1 MKFFRTLS
9 RAIQRPSVQLLLL
22 IGLVGVTYI
31 STLPYAFVS
40 DDITSI
46 VNFMPTATIQKVF
59 DTTYVFH
66 FSPAM
71 FFGIYR
77 IFGLSPLPYRLI
89 NILFHTG
96 SVVVLY
102 LIVSRL
108 LDRRTAFWAS
118 AFFAVHPLIIE
129 SVTWISGG
137 IYAAYGFWFLLS
149 FLFFLRGNG
158 ILSLLFFGI
167 SLAFSEK
174 AIVLPLINV
183 SYLLVKRIF
192 LKQWKELIPYALF
205 SMLAGSFYLTKLP
218 VRIQSVALTS
228 FGGSTVFFNPL
239 EQIPIA
245 ITTYLQL
252 FVWPDTLTFYHADL
266 TQTVARY
273 LLRLGAFV
281 GAGIGAWFLIRKEK
295 TVLIWV
301 SLVLV
306 PLIPTLLPI
315 KIAWI
320 VAERYAYLS
329 TAGLSVLFVVVCNIV
344 CASKH
349 LTKILPFFFFL
360 LLACLWTRTVIRN
373 RDWQNQDTL
382 WVATVIASPTSP
394 LAWNNMGDVFSRH
407 GDLRRAAGAFQEA
420 IRLHPTYAD
429 AYHNLGET
437 YRDMKRLDDAIAMY
451 QKALICNPSLWQ
463 SHMSLAGIYLTQGK
477 YDQALEEINQ
487 AEHVSPNNSLILRNK
502 AVIKE
507 LMHNSSA
514 F

>member
-1 MKFFRTLS
+1 MKFFRPLS
-9 RAIQRPSVQLLLL
+9 HAVQRPPVQLLLL

-31 STLPYAFVS
+31 STLPYTFVS
-40 DDITSI
+40 DDSTSI
-46 VNFMPTATIQKVF
+46 VNFMPTATIQMVF

-66 FSPAM
+66 LSTLVNFW
-71 FFGIYR
+71 IYQMV
-77 IFGLSPLPYRLI
+77 GLSPWLYRLV
-89 NILFHTG
+89 NVFFHAG

-108 LDRRTAFWAS
+108 LDRKTAFWAS

-137 IYAAYGFWFLLS
+137 VYAIYGFWFLLS
-149 FLFFLRGNG
+149 FLFLIRGNM
-158 ILSLLFFGI
+158 ILSLLFFFV
-167 SLAFSEK
+167 SLGFSEK

-183 SYLLVKRIF
+183 SYLLAKGVFRKR
-192 LKQWKELIPYALF
+192 WKELLPYAGL
-205 SMLAGSFYLTKLP
+205 SVLVGAFYLTKLP
-218 VRIQSVALTS
+218 IRTSGIALTS
-228 FGGSTVFFNPL
+228 FGGSAGFFNPL

-245 ITTYLQL
+245 LTTYLQL
-252 FVWPDTLTFYHADL
+252 FVWPETLTFYHADL

-273 LLRLGAFV
+273 LLRLGVFA
-281 GAGIGAWFLIRKEK
+281 GAGIALWFLIRKEK
-295 TVLIWV
+295 TALIWI

-320 VAERYAYLS
+320 VAERYAYLP
-329 TAGLSVLFVVVCNIV
+329 TAGLSVLFVVVCYTV
-344 CASKH
+344 CSSKH
-349 LTKILPFFFFL
+349 LTKILPFFFFIL
-360 LLACLWTRTVIRN
+360 LVCLWTRTVIRN

-407 GDLRRAAGAFQEA
+407 GDYQRAAGAFQEA
-420 IRLHPTYAD
+420 IRLHPAYAD

-437 YRDMKRLDDAIAMY
+437 YHDMGRMDDAMSMY
-451 QKALICNPSLWQ
+451 QKALTYNPSLWQ
-463 SHMSLAGIYLTQGK
+463 SHMALAGIYAARMK
-477 YDQALEEINQ
+477 YDQAMEEINK
-487 AEHVSPNNSLILRNK
+487 AEYMSPNNSLILRNK